1 MLIESEVE
9 VDNLCCKSVWG
20 CLVRWYLFL
29 DLTYTTGLGCLA
41 EGFVWS
47 PEEGKCFSPLSTCE
61 GQVDY
66 AGNNVATKIMTWQTR
81 DVDYC
86 IEYCRTVPG
95 AKYITHQTSWE
106 GSYGQIRVHTCYCKS
121 SDAGRREGV
130 RHHRSCRIQ

>member
-1 MLIESEVE
+1 MLIELEVA

-20 CLVRWYLFL
+20 CLVRWYLIL
-29 DLTYTTGLGCLA
+29 DLTYTTGLGCLV

-61 GQVDY
+61 GSVDY

-95 AKYITHQTSWE
+95 AKYITHQTSWP
-106 GSYGQIRVHTCYCKS
+106 QPHNRVHTCYCKS
-121 SDAGRREGV
+121 SDAGRREEVG
-130 RHHRSCRIQ
+130 HHKSCRIQ